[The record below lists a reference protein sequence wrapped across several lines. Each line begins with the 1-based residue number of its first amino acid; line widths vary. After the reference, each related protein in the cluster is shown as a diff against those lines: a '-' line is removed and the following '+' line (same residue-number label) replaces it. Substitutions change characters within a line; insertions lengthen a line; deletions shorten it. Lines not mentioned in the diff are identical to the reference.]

1 MNTLMAELCR
11 SRPWVGVGGFRV
23 RGRSA
28 IIFLCFVFLF
38 PGPVAGKSS
47 LRRTPVVEAVEKVG
61 PTVVNISTI
70 YQERVNPVFPFSD
83 QDFFR
88 DFFPDLFTRE
98 FTRTSLGSGVVVD
111 GRKGYIVTNHHV
123 VSGASEIKA
132 ITSDRKEYQAKIIGS
147 APRSDLAVLQVDLD
161 RPIPDLQLGHAKD
174 IMIGE
179 TVIAIGNPF
188 GLSNTVTTGVVSA
201 LNRSV
206 RVGDHVY
213 RNFIQTDAS
222 INPGNS
228 GGPLLN
234 IEGDLIGINTAVY
247 QKAQGIGFAIPVDKA
262 RRIVAE
268 LLRAGEVRLP
278 WLGIEVQALTDRLK
292 ERFKLAPDSVGIL
305 VSDINA
311 GSPAFLA
318 GIQRGDILIEL
329 GGIPLSE
336 PLDYRDALA
345 EFTPQD
351 QLLLRIVRQQG
362 KEIALQLQA
371 TVFPLELAQ
380 DLFFNRLGIRVG
392 NAGRGILRRYG
403 LNEGVAIAD
412 VRGNSPGARSGLQQD
427 DLILKINDTVAKNLV
442 SFKKAVSRYR
452 HDRSI
457 TLLVRRGSYGYSVTL
472 PF

>member
-1 MNTLMAELCR
+1 MGTIMAKP
-11 SRPWVGVGGFRV
+11 SQARPPGIGVGYNG
-23 RGRSA
+23 RGKEII
-28 IIFLCFVFLF
+28 IIFLFVFLF
-38 PGPVAGKSS
+38 PGPVCGKTS

-61 PTVVNISTI
+61 PAVVNISTI
-70 YQERVNPVFPFSD
+70 YQERVNSIFPFSG
-83 QDFFR
+83 QDFFQ

-98 FTRTSLGSGVVVD
+98 FTRSSLGSGVVVD
-111 GRKGYIVTNHHV
+111 GEKGYIVTNHHV
-123 VSGASEIKA
+123 VAGASETKV
-132 ITSDRKEYQAKIIGS
+132 ITSDRREYQARILGS
-147 APRSDLAVLQVDLD
+147 APRSDLAVLQIDVEK
-161 RPIPDLQLGHAKD
+161 PIPDMQLGNAKD

-234 IEGDLIGINTAVY
+234 IEGTLIGINTAVY

-278 WLGIEVQALTDRLK
+278 WLGIEIQALTDRLK
-292 ERFKLAPDSVGIL
+292 NHFKLESDSLGVL
-305 VSDINA
+305 VSDVNA
-311 GSPAFLA
+311 DSPAFQA

-329 GGIPLSE
+329 GGIPLTK

-345 EFTPQD
+345 EFTPHD
-351 QLLLRIVRQQG
+351 QLSLRLIRLGNEIV
-362 KEIALQLQA
+362 LQLKT
-371 TVFPLELAQ
+371 TVFPTDLAQ
-380 DLFFNRLGIRVG
+380 DLFRERLGIQVSKAR
-392 NAGRGILRRYG
+392 RGLLRQYG
-403 LNEGVAIAD
+403 LKEGVAIED
-412 VRGNSPGARSGLQQD
+412 VRANSQGARSGLEKD
-427 DLILKINDTVAKNLV
+427 DLILKLNDTVTENIE
-442 SFKKAVSRYR
+442 SFQKAVSRYR
-452 HDRSI
+452 HDMSL